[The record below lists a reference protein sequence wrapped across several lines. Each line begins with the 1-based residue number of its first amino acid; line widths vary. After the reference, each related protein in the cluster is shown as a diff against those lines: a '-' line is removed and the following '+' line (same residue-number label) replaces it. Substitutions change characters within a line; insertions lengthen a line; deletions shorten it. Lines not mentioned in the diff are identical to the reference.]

1 MYCSLR
7 ITGPPKNDKKLPPMN
22 NTQNTVQKLLQ
33 YLSERDL
40 KNLTTLFANNVD
52 WYIPGDETNVLWLG
66 KRKSRQEVL
75 AFYRLLWQ
83 NTEPLSAIIDN
94 IFIDGKKAII
104 AGEFSTRMLQTGK
117 VVDSLFFIQLT
128 VENNEIIKYRLLEDS
143 YAVSV
148 ALAPVL

>member
-1 MYCSLR
+1 M
-7 ITGPPKNDKKLPPMN
+7 PKNDNKLPTMN
-22 NTQNTVQKLLQ
+22 NTQTTVQKLLQ

-52 WYIPGDETNVLWLG
+52 WYIQGDEANVLWLG

-94 IFIDGKKAII
+94 IFIDGKKAVIS
-104 AGEFSTRMLQTGK
+104 GEFSTKMLQTGK

-128 VENNEIIKYRLLEDS
+128 VENHEIIKYRLLEDS

-148 ALAPVL
+148 ALAPIS